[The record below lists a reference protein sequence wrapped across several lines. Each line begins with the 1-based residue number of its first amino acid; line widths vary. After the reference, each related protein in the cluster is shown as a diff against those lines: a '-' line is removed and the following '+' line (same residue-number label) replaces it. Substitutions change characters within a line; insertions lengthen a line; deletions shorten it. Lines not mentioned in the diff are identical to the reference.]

1 MNRGIGRR
9 EFMAKMTAVGAGG
22 AFGMNL
28 LSAAQ
33 GQTPPSPPAATRPA
47 ERPVELSTGL
57 PARGEFVV
65 RNAYVITMDPTLGDI
80 SSGHIH
86 VRNGEIIAV
95 GSDVQAPA
103 AAVIDGQGMIALPGM
118 VDTHWHMWNTLLRSF
133 DGETPAHGYFP
144 RTAAFGKAMTPDDM
158 YQSTRLAT
166 AQALY
171 SGITTSHD
179 YCHNVQ
185 SRAHAEAGIRA
196 FREAGLRGRWSY
208 GWPQGYPDTKLIDLP
223 TLEGIHKDWSSL
235 CGDGLFS
242 PGLGWRGMFRPSGP
256 LPPEIYRREFDAAR
270 AMGLP
275 ISVHVGSAESAKGQI
290 GELGK
295 QRLLGPDVQL
305 LHALSATDAELK
317 MVADAGSVV
326 SISPRTEMRIGYGL
340 PHLGEILSTGITT
353 GISIDTLVLG
363 GNANFFELLNTAR
376 NIEKGR
382 SHDEFKI
389 SARRMLELGTIEG
402 ARSLGI
408 DQITGSLKPGKRA
421 DLILISTHS
430 LNLGLI
436 SDPAQMIVEAALPE
450 NVDTVVVDGRIL
462 KRGGKLKALSEHE
475 ILEGASASLAG
486 LRRRVGI

>member
-1 MNRGIGRR
+1 MNRKIGANRR
-9 EFMAKMTAVGAGG
+9 EFMAKMTAVGAFNAIGI
-22 AFGMNL
+22 NL
-28 LSAAQ
+28 FSAGR
-33 GQTPPSPPAATRPA
+33 GQAPPRERAATRSA
-47 ERPVELSTGL
+47 GL
-57 PARGEFVV
+57 PGRGEFVV
-65 RNAYVITMDPTLGDI
+65 RNAYVMTMDPALGDV
-80 SSGHIH
+80 SPGHIH
-86 VRNGEIIAV
+86 VRNGDIIAV
-95 GSDVQAPA
+95 GSNVQAPA

-133 DGETPAHGYFP
+133 DGNTAANGYFP
-144 RTAAFGKAMTPDDM
+144 RTAACGKAMTPDDM

-166 AQALY
+166 AEALY
-171 SGITTSHD
+171 SGITTAHD

-185 SRAHAEAGIRA
+185 TRAHAEAGIRA

-208 GWPQGYPDTKLIDLP
+208 GWPQGYPDTQIVDLL

-235 CGDGLFS
+235 SSEGLFS
-242 PGLGWRGMFRPSGP
+242 LGFGWRGMFRPGGP
-256 LPPEIYRREFDAAR
+256 LPPEIYHREFDAAR

-275 ISVHVGSAESAKGQI
+275 VSVHVGSAESAKGQI
-290 GELGK
+290 EELGRQK
-295 QRLLGPDVQL
+295 LLGPDVQL
-305 LHALSATDAELK
+305 LHALSATGAELK

-340 PHLGEILSTGITT
+340 PHLAQILSAGITT
-353 GISIDTLVLG
+353 GISVDNLVLA

-376 NIEKGR
+376 NIEIGR

-408 DQITGSLKPGKRA
+408 DKVTGSLKPGKRA
-421 DLILISTHS
+421 DLILVSTHS
-430 LNLGLI
+430 LNLGLMT
-436 SDPAQMIVEAALPE
+436 DPAQMIVEAAQPE

-462 KRGGKLKALSEHE
+462 KRGRKLMALQEDE

-486 LRRRVGI
+486 LRKRAGI